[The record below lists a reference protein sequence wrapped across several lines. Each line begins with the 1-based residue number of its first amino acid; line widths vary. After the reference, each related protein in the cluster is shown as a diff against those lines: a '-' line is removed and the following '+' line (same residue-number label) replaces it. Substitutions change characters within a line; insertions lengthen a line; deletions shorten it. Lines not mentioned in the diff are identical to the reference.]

1 MEFMMFLPDVTS
13 GRRKLALLS
22 DSLKLRRGHCPK
34 KLRVNATVNQKQ
46 IAKSTQ
52 VVRRDKI
59 NRGSWGNGRPV
70 GRARVEKQDAIKKAG
85 GRHGG
90 KVHGERKGKGEGHE
104 ALRAEFMSVA
114 IVRILLIDN
123 IRSFFFFFCSSFFS
137 PRLPYLANMSR
148 GNSTIH
154 VRFIAPPTF
163 SFIVCSARNRQTDL
177 SAYLLLW
184 ISVNKSV
191 TRYGVD

>member
-1 MEFMMFLPDVTS
+1 MEFIMFLPDVTS

-46 IAKSTQ
+46 IAKNTHE

-90 KVHGERKGKGEGHE
+90 GGVHGERKGKGAGHE
-104 ALRAEFMSVA
+104 ALRTEFMSVA

-123 IRSFFFFFCSSFFS
+123 IRSFVSFFVLLSFHRGSRISPIWVAVIQRFTFVLSHHQHFHLSSARHETGKLIYPRIFFF
-137 PRLPYLANMSR
+137 
-148 GNSTIH
+148 G
-154 VRFIAPPTF
+154 
-163 SFIVCSARNRQTDL
+163 
-177 SAYLLLW
+177 YLL
-184 ISVNKSV
+184 IKA
-191 TRYGVD
+191 